1 MLNRLPGAF
10 FISVFL
16 ISIVT
21 TPSCR
26 RARASNVFT
35 VTLASEFSG
44 IDPNIRP
51 SIDAAGERL
60 RQLMFNSLVKKSEK
74 LDYVP
79 DLATEIKR
87 SDDGLTYT
95 FTLHENVKF
104 HNGQPLSSADVKY
117 TLETLIPSKSPK
129 GASFFYEELDNATKK
144 KTKKPYVA
152 SIETPDAKTVVIKLN
167 KPWLPL
173 LSNLVAV
180 AIIPVGTV
188 EKQKDQP
195 IGSGP
200 FKYVR
205 KEGQTLVELERFADY
220 WEGAPKIERLV
231 VKVVKDANALQAEL
245 RSGNVTLAPLHTNV
259 TAGAFTVMGRDPNL
273 QVSQFEGANIIYMGF
288 NTKKAPL
295 DNVKVRQAIA
305 YAINREEIVKYL
317 LRDQAK
323 VAHSLLPAE
332 LWAYSANT
340 KYNHDIAKAKQL
352 LDEAGFTDPDGDG
365 PQMRFQTEIS
375 LMISSGNIVT
385 SQFSQVIQQNL
396 NDVGFPIKIESLE
409 NNIVLTQFSRGQ
421 FQMVISSWIGGNQD
435 PIFLKDLFASSEIPE
450 TKEGGRNRHRYSN
463 PEFDTLINQAI
474 DIAEHEKSLPLYV
487 KAQDIL
493 ARDLPLL
500 PLWYPAN
507 MVAVQKNVGNIKVEG
522 SGDWR
527 FIKDVTF
534 EKK

>member
-1 MLNRLPGAF
+1 MLNRILG
-10 FISVFL
+10 VFCL
-16 ISIVT
+16 FVLLTSIVT

-26 RARASNVFT
+26 RANASNVFT
-35 VTLASEFSG
+35 VTLTSEFSSV
-44 IDPNIRP
+44 DPNIRP

-60 RQLMFNSLVKKSEK
+60 RQLIFNSLVKKDQN
-74 LDYVP
+74 LNYAP
-79 DLATEIKR
+79 DLAKEIKR

-104 HNGQPLSSADVKY
+104 HNGHPLTSADVKY
-117 TLETLIPSKSPK
+117 TFETLIPSKSPK
-129 GASFFYEELDNATKK
+129 GASFFYEEIDPTTKK
-144 KTKKPYVA
+144 KTKKPYIS

-167 KPWLPL
+167 KVWLPL

-180 AIIPVGTV
+180 AIIPTGTV
-188 EKQKDQP
+188 DTQKEHP

-200 FKYVR
+200 FKYVS
-205 KEGQTLVELERFADY
+205 KSGQTLVELERFADY

-273 QVSQFEGANIIYMGF
+273 QVSQFEGANILYMGF
-288 NTKKAPL
+288 NTRKAPL

-305 YAINREEIVKYL
+305 FAVNREEIVKYL

-323 VAHSLLPAE
+323 VAHSLLPE
-332 LWAYSANT
+332 GLWAYSAKT
-340 KYNHDIAKAKQL
+340 KYGYDMAKAKQL
-352 LDEAGFTDPDGDG
+352 LDEAGFPDPDGDG
-365 PQMRFQTEIS
+365 PQMRFQDEIS
-375 LMISSGNIVT
+375 LIISSGNIVT
-385 SQFSQVIQQNL
+385 SQVAQVIQQNL
-396 NDVGFPIKIESLE
+396 NDVGFPVVIESLE
-409 NNIVLTQFSRGQ
+409 NNIVLTQFSKGQ

-450 TKEGGRNRHRYSN
+450 TKEGGRNRHRYNN
-463 PEFDTLINQAI
+463 PEFDALINRAI
-474 DIAEHEKSLPLYV
+474 DIAEHEESTPLYSQ
-487 KAQDIL
+487 AQEIL

-507 MVAVQKNVGNIKVEG
+507 MVVAQKNVGNIKVDG

-534 EKK
+534 DKK